1 MLQASGLIGT
11 TMVKFNVKDISSMI
25 KDRGRRSVGIKMVY
39 KSNKAFRLFGTKMV
53 RKMDYKAQKWRK
65 KSEGSYLQGKR
76 VGHWQ
81 FWHSNGSKWSEGNY
95 N

>member
-11 TMVKFNVKDISSMI
+11 TMVKFNVK
-25 KDRGRRSVGIKMVY
+25 
-39 KSNKAFRLFGTKMV
+39 V
-53 RKMDYKAQKWRK
+53 RKMDYRYIGIIMVR

-76 VGHWQ
+76 VGHWE